1 MTKSFKNIF
10 LLEKAREVDIKDST
24 ECIRNAVLEF
34 TVQMWSTSDSVSGNP
49 VLFYVSEH
57 NTHDN
62 FSQICSLSYF
72 PNSIFHLGSR
82 GLPR

>member
-1 MTKSFKNIF
+1 MNPI
-10 LLEKAREVDIKDST
+10 
-24 ECIRNAVLEF
+24 ECIRNAVLESSI
-34 TVQMWSTSDSVSGNP
+34 QIWSTPNSMSRNP

-72 PNSIFHLGSR
+72 PNSIFHLGS
-82 GLPR
+82 